1 MGPQVV
7 IDANVTLGLFL
18 RLPYSNK
25 IDQWMQAWLE
35 QEARLVVPFLW
46 EYECVTGFRQA
57 VSLRLISAEEAEHMV
72 EDLLALEI
80 RRIPPSL
87 ELHKSALK
95 WSERIGQSIVNDAY
109 YLALAEE
116 LTAEFWTV
124 DQRLF
129 HSLQGQGIK
138 WVHSW

>member
-1 MGPQVV
+1 
-7 IDANVTLGLFL
+7 
-18 RLPYSNK
+18 
-25 IDQWMQAWLE
+25 MQAWLE
-35 QEARLVVPFLW
+35 QEARLVVLFLW
-46 EYECVTGFRQA
+46 DYECVTGFRRA

-72 EDLLALEI
+72 EDLLVLEFQ
-80 RRIPPSL
+80 RIPPSL

-95 WSERIGQSIVNDAY
+95 WSERIGQSKVYDAY
-109 YLALAEE
+109 YLALAED

-129 HSLQGQGIK
+129 HSFQGQGIK